1 MSKRANK
8 KNRKQREQRIKNN
21 VKVDDIEKLI
31 VSRWL
36 QSEKEFG
43 KK

>member
-36 QSEKEFG
+36 QSEKEFR